1 MLHQDTQA
9 VLGRFGILQVCVLEK
24 QLSLITFASRCSLK
38 RLPGAFVLITFATFS
53 LGAEPQA
60 EPARTVVKADSKV
73 EFHASATFAK
83 VIGVFRSWDVNFKM
97 PAEKFDDASL
107 DMQIEA
113 DSVATG
119 SGIKDKEVKGKNFF
133 DVKQYPEIRFVS
145 KSITPDGGPDP
156 SKFLMDADLT
166 MRGITQLVSV
176 AVVVHPQEKG
186 HQAIDGDFSFNRRDF
201 GMTHNV
207 PFNKV
212 GNTIQV
218 QFHLVART
226 SPPAAQLKPED
237 HP

>member
-1 MLHQDTQA
+1 M
-9 VLGRFGILQVCVLEK
+9 
-24 QLSLITFASRCSLK
+24 K
-38 RLPGAFVLITFATFS
+38 RLLGAFVLLTFATFS

-73 EFHASATFAK
+73 EFHANATFAK
-83 VIGVFRSWDVNFKM
+83 VIGVFHSWEVDFKM
-97 PAEKFDDASL
+97 PTEKFDDASL
-107 DMQIEA
+107 DMQIES

-119 SGIKDKEVKGKNFF
+119 SGIRDKEVKGKNFF
-133 DVKQYPEIRFVS
+133 DVQQYPEILFVS

-156 SKFLMDADLT
+156 TQFLMDADLT

-186 HQAIDGDFSFNRRDF
+186 HQVIDGDFSFNRRDF

-212 GNTIQV
+212 NNIVQV
-218 QFHLVART
+218 QFHLVANA
-226 SPPAAQLKPED
+226 SPQGAQLKSED

>member
-1 MLHQDTQA
+1 
-9 VLGRFGILQVCVLEK
+9 
-24 QLSLITFASRCSLK
+24 LK
-38 RLPGAFVLITFATFS
+38 RLLGAFVLLTFATFS
-53 LGAEPQA
+53 SGAEPQA
-60 EPARTVVKADSKV
+60 ESARAVVKADSKV
-73 EFHASATFAK
+73 EFHANATFAK
-83 VIGVFRSWDVNFKM
+83 VIGVFHSWDVNFKM
-97 PAEKFDDASL
+97 PSDKFDDASI

-119 SGIKDKEVKGKNFF
+119 SGIRDKEVKGKNFF
-133 DVKQYPEIRFVS
+133 DVKEFPEIRFVS
-145 KSITPDGGPDP
+145 KTITPDGGPDP
-156 SKFLMDADLT
+156 TKFLMDANLT

-212 GNTIQV
+212 NNTVQV
-218 QFHLVART
+218 QFHLVANA
-226 SPPAAQLKPED
+226 SPQAAQLKPDD

>member
-1 MLHQDTQA
+1 M
-9 VLGRFGILQVCVLEK
+9 
-24 QLSLITFASRCSLK
+24 K
-38 RLPGAFVLITFATFS
+38 RLLGAFVLLSFATFW

-60 EPARTVVKADSKV
+60 EPARGVVKADSKV
-73 EFHASATFAK
+73 EFHANATFAK
-83 VIGVFRSWDVNFKM
+83 VIGVFHSWDVNIKM
-97 PAEKFDDASL
+97 PSDKFDHASI

-119 SGIKDKEVKGKNFF
+119 SGIRDKEVKGKNFF

-212 GNTIQV
+212 NNTIQV
-218 QFHLVART
+218 QFHLVANAF
-226 SPPAAQLKPED
+226 PQAAQLKSED
-237 HP
+237 RP